1 MPDDHVAQ
9 QYARIPGTA
18 RSRYLNGTLHTY
30 CVSHGPA
37 RGDLFNQGC
46 VSSMILHPEWLTL
59 LAKRFWSDF
68 VGRSPRTGCISVSET
83 VSGLPIVRGE
93 SPRYHHELLYG
104 RCRESRWLVRPLL
117 RTRSIGT
124 SSRGY
129 SD

>member
-68 VGRSPRTGCISVSET
+68 VGRSPRTGCI
-83 VSGLPIVRGE
+83 
-93 SPRYHHELLYG
+93 RYLKQCPVYRLSAANHHGITTSFYMEGVERAGGWYALY
-104 RCRESRWLVRPLL
+104 CAPVA
-117 RTRSIGT
+117 
-124 SSRGY
+124 
-129 SD
+129 